1 MVQIY
6 EVTSDIEAE
15 KFHHKQAFYY
25 LEEVFLK
32 LP

>member
-6 EVTSDIEAE
+6 EGTSDIEAE

-25 LEEVFLK
+25 LVEGFF
-32 LP
+32 